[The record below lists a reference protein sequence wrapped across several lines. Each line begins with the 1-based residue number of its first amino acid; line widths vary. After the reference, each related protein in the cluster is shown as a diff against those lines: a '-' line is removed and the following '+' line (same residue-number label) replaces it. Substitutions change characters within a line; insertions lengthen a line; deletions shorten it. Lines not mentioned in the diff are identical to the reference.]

1 MLCYAELFINLTN
14 YCFKPQP
21 LVNSFNIEKIS
32 VKNTPLK
39 SLIIKNLY
47 FDKGLSCAELSEMLD
62 KSLPSISKAINEL
75 IEDGLV
81 IEDGYARSSGGR
93 RPLVYSIKADA
104 LYMLTVA
111 MDQFSTR
118 IQLINLLNNPI
129 GDMLIFELQLWD
141 NPGALAEL
149 VLQLNEYIDNTGIPR
164 DRFAGI
170 GIGMP
175 GFINVNEGIN
185 YTHLDADGQSL
196 TQLITLKTGIP
207 TYIDNDS
214 SLIALAEQRF
224 GIAKSRKDVMVI
236 NLGWGI
242 GLGMI
247 VNDEIY
253 RGHNGFAGEFSHIP
267 ISDSSNLCTCGKR
280 GCLQTEA
287 SMLVVVQKAIEGIKQ
302 GRISIL
308 KYIEED
314 HPKLVGDAI
323 MEAANNG
330 DQFAVELLSDAGY
343 KIGKAL
349 AILIH
354 IMNPASIVLSGRGAI
369 VGKILLAPIQ
379 QALNKYCIPRL
390 AVNTELLI
398 SELGFDAELIGAA
411 ILVMENMTT

>member
-1 MLCYAELFINLTN
+1 
-14 YCFKPQP
+14 
-21 LVNSFNIEKIS
+21 

-39 SLIIKNLY
+39 NLIIKHLY
-47 FDKGLSCAELSEMLD
+47 FDKGQSCAELSEVLD
-62 KSLPSISKAINEL
+62 KSLPSTSKAINEL
-75 IEDGLV
+75 IEEGLV

-93 RPLVYSIKADA
+93 RPIVYSIKADA
-104 LYMLTVA
+104 MYMLTVA

-118 IQLINLLNNPI
+118 IQLIDLLNNPVA
-129 GDMLIFELQLWD
+129 DMIIFELRLRD
-141 NPGALAEL
+141 NPNALSHL
-149 VLQLNEYIDNTGIPR
+149 ILQINDYIDNTGFTK
-164 DRFAGI
+164 DKFAGI

-175 GFINVNEGIN
+175 GFINVNDGIN
-185 YTHLDADGQSL
+185 YTYLDADGQSL
-196 TQLITLKTGIP
+196 TQLITLETGIP

-224 GIAKSRKDVMVI
+224 GIAKNQKDVMVI

-267 ISDSSNLCTCGKR
+267 LSEDNALCTCGKR
-280 GCLQTEA
+280 GCLEAEA
-287 SMLVVVQKAIEGIKQ
+287 SMLVVVQKAVRGIIEG
-302 GRISIL
+302 RVSSL
-308 KYIEED
+308 KYIEEE

-330 DQFAVELLSDAGY
+330 DQFAIELLSDAGY
-343 KIGKAL
+343 KIGKGL

-354 IMNPASIVLSGRGAI
+354 IMNPSSIVLSGRGAV

-390 AVNTELLI
+390 AVNTEILI

-411 ILVMENMTT
+411 ILVMENLTN